1 MSEVWER
8 GRERMRERRE
18 RKIKIERG
26 ERGGREREMVRER
39 ERKTKIGRKNS
50 IPLGNN
56 KTFKRKKQQESNGQ
70 GNNGPQ
76 EKQWP
81 IKISKV

>member
-1 MSEVWER
+1 
-8 GRERMRERRE
+8 
-18 RKIKIERG
+18 
-26 ERGGREREMVRER
+26 MVRER

-56 KTFKRKKQQESNGQ
+56 KTFKRKKQQEINGQ

>member
-1 MSEVWER
+1 MGE
-8 GRERMRERRE
+8 RERENEREEGEKNKDRERRE
-18 RKIKIERG
+18 RG
-26 ERGGREREMVRER
+26 EREREMVRER